1 MIGFSDN
8 KDEMVS
14 SGERWWDRLKK
25 KQIKLI
31 VDVAMTV
38 LLPMLMAY
46 ALIGEKFHEIVGTV
60 MLLLFIL
67 HHILNRKWYPALFTP
82 KRAGGMS
89 GGHSGRKGK
98 YSARR
103 IFQAALDI
111 ILIVI
116 MIMQPISGILM
127 SKHLY
132 TFIKV
137 QGVSATARKVHMCL
151 AYWGFVLM
159 CVHAGTHLTTPF
171 SKLRRDKKGLWA
183 GIHIA
188 WFAASVYGCI
198 AFVKRNLADY
208 MFRKTVFVFFDYS
221 EPKAHFF
228 LDYGAM
234 MLLFM
239 FAGYIVVSV
248 LARVGINSIDHG
260 TD

>member
-1 MIGFSDN
+1 
-8 KDEMVS
+8 
-14 SGERWWDRLKK
+14 
-25 KQIKLI
+25 
-31 VDVAMTV
+31 
-38 LLPMLMAY
+38 
-46 ALIGEKFHEIVGTV
+46 
-60 MLLLFIL
+60 
-67 HHILNRKWYPALFTP
+67 
-82 KRAGGMS
+82 
-89 GGHSGRKGK
+89 
-98 YSARR
+98 
-103 IFQAALDI
+103 
-111 ILIVI
+111 
-116 MIMQPISGILM
+116 
-127 SKHLY
+127 
-132 TFIKV
+132 
-137 QGVSATARKVHMCL
+137 MCL

-228 LDYGAM
+228 LDHAAM

-248 LARVGINSIDHG
+248 LARVGINSVDHG